1 MKKIINNEIVNFS
14 EKFNCHHNLIQFYSN
29 IYLNMSQLKN
39 KIKLHSLY
47 IFLFNF
53 NCDRISSKNTYSKQ
67 NFLNFHFQ

>member
-29 IYLNMSQLKN
+29 IYLNISQLKN
-39 KIKLHSLY
+39 KIKLHSLH

-53 NCDRISSKNTYSKQ
+53 NCDRISSKNTQ
-67 NFLNFHFQ
+67 NKIF